1 MRAWPVRLSHVG
13 VFAIA
18 TALAGCGGGGGGA
31 VGTAPQPA
39 QSAAAGT
46 AEVHLVIMIPR
57 TTSSTSRAPQYVSP
71 ATARI
76 SVSVGGNTTSG
87 ACAAP
92 ATTCSF
98 NFVAPLGSDTFTI
111 SAYDAS
117 AVLLGTGT
125 TIATILPNGVNTIAV
140 TFDGIVASLSVILS
154 PNTLLLGLAS
164 TTTLSVLAA
173 DADGYTILQPGN
185 YAQPLQIT
193 TSPPLPA
200 PLSFGGPTN
209 ISAIPP
215 SPISIPVNYTGG
227 VVSGPITFTATS
239 GTVSGSA
246 ALTIPASGA
255 LTVSPNPVQFTTVP
269 GAASLSVSEGNYGGS
284 FAFAQSPPGSCAGI
298 VSLGTFAGGSLPLT
312 SLGVGTCNIRV
323 SDTIGGSVLETV
335 NVETTTLVG
344 S

>member
-1 MRAWPVRLSHVG
+1 M
-13 VFAIA
+13 
-18 TALAGCGGGGGGA
+18 
-31 VGTAPQPA
+31 GTAPQPA

-57 TTSSTSRAPQYVSP
+57 TASSTTRAPQYVSP
-71 ATARI
+71 GTASI
-76 SVSVGGNTTSG
+76 SVSVDGNTTSG
-87 ACAAP
+87 PCATAS
-92 ATTCSF
+92 ATCSF

-140 TFDGIVASLSVILS
+140 TFDGIAASLSVILS
-154 PNTLLLGLAS
+154 PNTLQLGLAS

-173 DADGYTILQPGN
+173 DADGYIILQPGN
-185 YAQPLQIT
+185 YMQPIQIT

-200 PLSFGGPTN
+200 PLSFGGPTS
-209 ISAIPP
+209 ITAIPP
-215 SPISIPVNYTGG
+215 SPISIPVNYSGAL
-227 VVSGPITFTATS
+227 VSGPITFTATS

-255 LTVSPNPVQFTTVP
+255 LTVSPNPLQFTTVP
-269 GAASLSVSEGNYGGS
+269 GAASLSVSESNYGGS
-284 FAFAQSPPGSCAGI
+284 FAFAQSPPGGCAGI
-298 VSLGTFAGGSLPLT
+298 VSLGTFAAGALPLT

-323 SDTIGGSVLETV
+323 SDTIGGSVLETI